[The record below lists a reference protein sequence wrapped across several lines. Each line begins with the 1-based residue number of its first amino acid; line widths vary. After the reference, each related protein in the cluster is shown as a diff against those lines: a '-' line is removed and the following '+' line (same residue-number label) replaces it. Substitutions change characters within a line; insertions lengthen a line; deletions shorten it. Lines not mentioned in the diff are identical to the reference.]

1 MNKIRNIEL
10 PLLLAFLYLFIPY
23 LCFLGYLNPLLLLIP
38 ILLGLFF
45 GKSFIKEVKIKRQ
58 KNIKGILIV
67 SLILAFIIALIT
79 GNLSFIWG
87 IEQGDWYKHNTILN
101 DLVVLD
107 WPVRYDIG
115 YSLNYYLGI
124 YLFPALIGKIVG
136 SYYVA
141 KIALGLWTVL
151 GLTIGLLNIHNLYKL
166 DSFDKKVFIAVSILL
181 FIFSGIDVLRPM
193 IKYQALPQ
201 PGEHIEWSQTFRFY
215 LNVDRGDGTKINIA
229 TIEGDPLQYPSIIT
243 SLAWAPQHFMPIVLI
258 LPILFNKKFKTAL
271 LLMALSLIW
280 SPFALLGIGISALI
294 LLITNFDRHEKYNW
308 KKIFGFLLLLGL
320 LVIPQ
325 FYFYSRHAD
334 VSFPVIP
341 IAGFENWY
349 MFILTELSPL
359 LFIYILLFKFLKK
372 SERISALF
380 LLAVLFFL
388 PMFRFGWQAVSDLIL
403 RTSTPLIF
411 SLLLIYITALLR
423 VEDKLRIFV
432 VGLLFFIGVI
442 TPFNEVYRIGQ
453 GTLMVPYSDNIAS
466 PDDINLRQQY
476 YLQYLGK

>member
-1 MNKIRNIEL
+1 MDKIRNIEL
-10 PLLLAFLYLFIPY
+10 PHLLAFVYLLIPF
-23 LCFLGYLNPLLLLIP
+23 LCFLGYLYPMLFIFGLLALV
-38 ILLGLFF
+38 
-45 GKSFIKEVKIKRQ
+45 FISSRA
-58 KNIKGILIV
+58 KGIRLNKLNISKGAV
-67 SLILAFIIALIT
+67 FVCVITAFLLALLA

-101 DLVVLD
+101 DLVNLD

-124 YLFPALIGKIVG
+124 YLFPALIGKIFS
-136 SYYVA
+136 SYLVA
-141 KIALGLWTVL
+141 KIALGLWTVI
-151 GLTIGLLNIHNLYKL
+151 GLAIGLLNIYNLYRLGKY
-166 DSFDKKVFIAVSILL
+166 DNKVLIAITILL
-181 FIFSGIDVLRPM
+181 FIFSGIDVLRP
-193 IKYQALPQ
+193 ILKYHALPL
-201 PGEHIEWSQTFRFY
+201 PGEHIEWSQTYRFY

-258 LPILFNKKFKTAL
+258 LPILIDKKFKTAL
-271 LLMALSLIW
+271 LLMGLSLIW
-280 SPFALLGIGISALI
+280 SPFALLGIGLSALI
-294 LLITNFDRHEKYNW
+294 QLITNFKRHEKYNW
-308 KKIFGFLLLLGL
+308 KSIISYLMLLAILAA
-320 LVIPQ
+320 PQ
-325 FYFYSRHAD
+325 LYFYSRHVD
-334 VSFPVIP
+334 VSFPVVP

-359 LFIYILLFKFLKK
+359 VFIFIFLFKFLEK
-372 SERISALF
+372 SERISVF
-380 LLAVLFFL
+380 LLLAILFFL

-411 SLLLIYITALLR
+411 SLLLIYIQALLR
-423 VEDKLRIFV
+423 VDDKLRIFV
-432 VGLLFFIGVI
+432 VALLFFIGVI
-442 TPFNEVYRIGQ
+442 TPFNEVYRISQ